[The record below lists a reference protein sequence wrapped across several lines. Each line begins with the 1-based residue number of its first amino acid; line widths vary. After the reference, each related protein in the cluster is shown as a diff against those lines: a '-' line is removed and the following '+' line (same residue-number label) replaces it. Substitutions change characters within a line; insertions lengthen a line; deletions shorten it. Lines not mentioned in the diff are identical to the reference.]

1 MHLRGKATS
10 KSHTRSLDAAR
21 SQCSATGRLSTS
33 QSNIT
38 VTQSLQSTQ
47 PAQSTFL
54 TLLQGSKTLS
64 SKRCGPLTP
73 CHAVLCA
80 GHPNVVEIMGLFED
94 DTHIHIV
101 EEMCTGGD
109 LYRYTHT
116 HTQARDQR
124 LYAVAIVAWSKPAQP
139 CSIALGL
146 AALRACVSRPLQ
158 FAYQPLHE
166 AHSVCVC
173 VCLYVCVCVLAVS

>member
-116 HTQARDQR
+116 HTHTSARSEAICCSYRGVEQASAAMQHSSGASCASSVRVTPVAVR
-124 LYAVAIVAWSKPAQP
+124 LPTVA
-139 CSIALGL
+139 
-146 AALRACVSRPLQ
+146 
-158 FAYQPLHE
+158 
-166 AHSVCVC
+166 
-173 VCLYVCVCVLAVS
+173 